1 LEAEIR
7 DLVRQLNLSGV
18 NFAGV
23 ASRQDIGRA
32 YDRAD
37 IFVNASN
44 LDNMPVSILEAF
56 ASGIPVVTTAPEAI
70 PYIVDHGRT
79 GLLSAP
85 GDPAALAKNV
95 LRLLSD
101 SELATRLA
109 QNAFAESSRYQW
121 ESVREQWLKAYLDLV
136 PHRRQP
142 ERLLSRF
149 I

>member
-1 LEAEIR
+1 
-7 DLVRQLNLSGV
+7 
-18 NFAGV
+18 
-23 ASRQDIGRA
+23 
-32 YDRAD
+32 
-37 IFVNASN
+37 
-44 LDNMPVSILEAF
+44 
-56 ASGIPVVTTAPEAI
+56 
-70 PYIVDHGRT
+70 
-79 GLLSAP
+79 
-85 GDPAALAKNV
+85 LAKNV

-101 SELATRLA
+101 AELATRLA